1 VIYGHIEPWMARENP
16 EFAEAVSRYYSLEHG
31 RSENAAVG
39 ELAWWQM
46 AEELLD
52 RRPRLLGGAAYYGP
66 LNSRAAAIRAADKAA
81 RQHKDDTYFRR
92 MAAAVQTARTNEDSS
107 GRPVEFLWEAY
118 YFLRKRDGENSPLP
132 CKCDVKQLGAL
143 VWAFTDPKL
152 LPKLGEYLWQ
162 SRGLTEAEIRRVLR
176 QQSWHLRS
184 ENERNW
190 KRYIEDAGL
199 KSLPQKQAGGRRRR
213 H

>member
-1 VIYGHIEPWMARENP
+1 MARENP

-31 RSENAAVG
+31 RSKNAARG
-39 ELAWWQM
+39 ELAWARM

-52 RRPRLLGGAAYYGP
+52 RPRLLGGAAYYGP
-66 LNSRAAAIRAADKAA
+66 LISRAAAIRAADKAA
-81 RQHKDDTYFRR
+81 RQHKDDAYLQR
-92 MAAAVQTARTNEDSS
+92 MAAALKALRTKEDSP
-107 GRPVEFLWEAY
+107 RTPVEFLWEAY
-118 YFLRKRDGENSPLP
+118 YFLRKRDGEHSPLP
-132 CKCDVKQLGAL
+132 FKGDVKQLGAL